1 MAVNKNPQK
10 VSKCNF
16 WEENVKIKSNDK
28 YVCVE
33 NRNFQRFVEYDLEIN
48 LFDASWFLSKKIEIA
63 ILYISSSTGI

>member
-63 ILYISSSTGI
+63 ILYISSPTGI